1 MTWFAAIAAIQI
13 CYTIIIGLAATAI
26 VLSNAQLF
34 SDITFLV
41 LAALFGPGLA
51 YAMSKGGGTALYQS
65 INNGVDKTISFGTEV
80 VSKAVFL
87 FL

>member
-1 MTWFAAIAAIQI
+1 MLPQR
-13 CYTIIIGLAATAI
+13 YQL
-26 VLSNAQLF
+26 VQQPLF

-41 LAALFGPGLA
+41 LAAFFGPGLA
-51 YAMSKGGGTALYQS
+51 YAMSKGGGTALYQA
-65 INNGVDKTISFGTEV
+65 INNGVDKSIDFGTEV